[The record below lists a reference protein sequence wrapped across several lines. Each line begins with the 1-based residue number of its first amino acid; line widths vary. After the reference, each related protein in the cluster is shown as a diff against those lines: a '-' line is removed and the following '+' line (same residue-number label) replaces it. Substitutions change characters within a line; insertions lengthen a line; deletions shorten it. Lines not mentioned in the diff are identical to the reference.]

1 MKKNILLLFI
11 LSIVFGLK
19 AQPIHKCAI
28 NYFDSI
34 EVVRNPE
41 ILKRRVELEAFTQ
54 DFIKSKYQ
62 STDTLIIPVV
72 FHVLHQYGSE
82 KISIEKIQWGIDQ
95 MNVDYRADNTELNSV
110 VNDFI
115 PIIGNPSIE
124 FRLAKLTPDGTC
136 TSGVVYYETE
146 LTYNASNTL
155 KYTIKSWDPQSYLNI
170 WTVSSIEG
178 NAAAWSHYP
187 GVDPALDGVVS
198 IYTYVSSG
206 HVLSHEVGHYLNLA
220 HPWGSTNEPGLES
233 NCSIDDNV
241 EDTPNTIGVDQH
253 CNLGMVSCGFL
264 TNVQNFMDY
273 STCEAM
279 FTQGQVDRM
288 RAALNSGI
296 SGRKYLWTPENLSQT
311 GTSNDYID
319 PGCPPIADIESD
331 IYPICPG
338 TSYQFTDFSSGD
350 EITEWNWTFEGGE
363 PSVSTVSSPEITY
376 YQPGLYPVSLTVVNG
391 LGSNTITRE
400 NLIFVPD
407 TLSGIIAPTVI
418 DMEEADFPNYVNDLF
433 KSWEFE
439 EAGNAHWEKFSNVNT
454 SLRIKNQ
461 SNEVGTINSVIT
473 SNINLNPVANPDY
486 IYFDMAYAQKN
497 SESMDELKV
506 FVSPDCG
513 KKWIVKYIKS
523 GKSLVTN
530 GGTYITSS
538 FEPSATQWRTEKI
551 DIKNYKNNN
560 HLRVKFQIKSNGGN
574 YLYIDNVNIGG
585 EPLVGIEEHN
595 RGNLSVYPNP
605 MKNNLT
611 INFTMQKSGKT
622 TIKLYNIYGCEI
634 YSQQFEGIA
643 GSNIKEL
650 TFDQPLINTG
660 VYFLSVINNEMQRTK
675 RLIINN

>member
-1 MKKNILLLFI
+1 MKRNILLLFI
-11 LSIVFGLK
+11 LFIGFGLK

-34 EVVRNPE
+34 EVARNPE
-41 ILKRRVELEAFTQ
+41 ILKRRAELESFTQ

-82 KISIEKIQWGIDQ
+82 RISIEQIQRGIDQ
-95 MNVDYRADNTELNSV
+95 MNVDYRAENNELNGV
-110 VNDFI
+110 VKDFI
-115 PIIGNPSIE
+115 PIIGNPTIE

-136 TSGVVYYETE
+136 TSGVVYYNTE
-146 LTYNASNTL
+146 LTYNASNDL
-155 KYTIKSWDPQSYLNI
+155 KYTIKNWDPQSYLNI
-170 WTVSSIEG
+170 WTVSSIES

-187 GVDPALDGVVS
+187 GVDAALDGVVS
-198 IYTYVSSG
+198 IYSYVSSG

-233 NCSIDDNV
+233 NCNIDDNV

-279 FTQGQVDRM
+279 FTLGQVDRM

-296 SGRKYLWTPENLSQT
+296 SGRKYLWTPENLNQT
-311 GTSNDYID
+311 GTNDGYID
-319 PGCPPIADIESD
+319 PGCLPIADMESD

-338 TSYQFTDFSSGD
+338 TSYQFTDFSSGA
-350 EITEWNWTFEGGE
+350 EITERTWTFEGGE
-363 PSVSTVSSPEITY
+363 PSTSTISSPEVTY
-376 YQPGLYPVSLTVVNG
+376 FQPGLYPVSLTVTNSVGN
-391 LGSNTITRE
+391 STITRE
-400 NLIFVPD
+400 NLVFVPD
-407 TLSGIIAPTVI
+407 TLAGIIAPEMV
-418 DMEEADFPNYVNDLF
+418 DMEEVDFPIYANDLF

-439 EAGNAHWEKFSNVNT
+439 EAGNAHWERFSNGNT

-461 SNEVGTINSVIT
+461 SNGAGTINSVIT
-473 SNINLNPVANPDY
+473 SNINLSPVVNPDY
-486 IYFDMAYAQKN
+486 VYFDMAYAQRN
-497 SESMDELKV
+497 NESMDELKV

-530 GGTYITSS
+530 GGAYVTGS
-538 FEPSATQWRTEKI
+538 FEPTTTQWRTEKI

-560 HLRVKFQIKSNGGN
+560 HLRIKFQVKSNGGN
-574 YLYIDNVNIGG
+574 YLYIDNINIGG
-585 EPLVGIEEHN
+585 EQLVGIDESK
-595 RGNLSVYPNP
+595 RGGLNVYPNP
-605 MKNNLT
+605 MKNNLN
-611 INFTMQKSGKT
+611 INFTLQNSGQT
-622 TIKLYNIYGCEI
+622 RIKLCNIYGCEI
-634 YSQQFEGIA
+634 YSQQFEGLA
-643 GSNIKEL
+643 GSNIREL
-650 TFDQPLINTG
+650 VFDHQFILPG
-660 VYFLSVINNEMQRTK
+660 VYFISIINNEMQYTK
-675 RLIINN
+675 RLIINK